1 LWVSR
6 VKYKEL
12 EREGLIKSLPVNR
25 RKVEDSFKL
34 AERDLRTATKI
45 LKEDH
50 DWAFSIAYN
59 SMLQAARALMFSCG
73 YRPSGEAQHVSV
85 VKFVE
90 ASLSREFTDVVIA
103 FDRMRRK
110 RHLAIYDR
118 TGAVSETDARNAI
131 KWAGKFLNE
140 MKKILT
146 EGGFI

>member
-1 LWVSR
+1 
-6 VKYKEL
+6 L
-12 EREGLIKSLPVNR
+12 EHDGLIKSLPVSG
-25 RKVEDSFKL
+25 RKVKDSFKL

-59 SMLQAARALMFSCG
+59 SMLQAARALMFSRG
-73 YRPSGEAQHVSV
+73 YRPSGEAQHVSA

-90 ASLSREFTDVVIA
+90 ASLGKEFSDVVVA

-110 RHLAIYDR
+110 RHLAIYDVA
-118 TGAVSETDARNAI
+118 GAVSETDARNAI
-131 KWAGKFLNE
+131 KWAGEFLNE
-140 MKKILT
+140 VKKILT

>member
-1 LWVSR
+1 M
-6 VKYKEL
+6 KFKEL

-25 RKVEDSFKL
+25 RNVKDSFKL
-34 AERDLRTATKI
+34 AERDLRTSTKI

-59 SMLQAARALMFSCG
+59 SMLQAARALMFSRG
-73 YRPSGEAQHVSV
+73 YRPLGGAQHLSV

-90 ASLSREFTDVVIA
+90 ASLSKEFTDVVIA

-110 RHLAIYDR
+110 RHLAVYER

-131 KWAGKFLNE
+131 KWAGKFLDGV
-140 MKKILT
+140 KKILT
-146 EGGFI
+146 SGGFI

>member
-1 LWVSR
+1 M
-6 VKYKEL
+6 

-25 RKVEDSFKL
+25 RKVKDSFKL
-34 AERDLRTATKI
+34 AERDLRIATKI
-45 LKEDH
+45 LKEDY

-59 SMLQAARALMFSCG
+59 SMLQAARALMFSHG

-90 ASLSREFTDVVIA
+90 ASLSKEFKDVVIA

-118 TGAVSETDARNAI
+118 TGAISETDARNAI
-131 KWAGKFLNE
+131 KWAGEFLGE
-140 MKKILT
+140 VKKILIN
-146 EGGFI
+146 GNFI